1 MGAVAEP
8 SCQPEAKFTLDAALA
23 IAGSGSYLL
32 AARNLVIEG
41 VDDYWILSELS
52 NLFLRSG
59 LEGLPEDV
67 LPTPAAD
74 AAQAGY
80 IATLMVGRN
89 LDVVVLLTSH
99 GGDGVSGWVSRYN
112 TTVAAEVLSLDS
124 GMEELFPEDFYLEI
138 TRRIYKKQMAS
149 ANLKKLDVRGN
160 GRLSRRIG
168 RAMAENGIQFNSAL
182 VTTAL
187 RSILTRMKSVDELP
201 PETRVKAEKVLKS
214 VTQALSKEKHF
225 WTQPV

>member
-1 MGAVAEP
+1 

-23 IAGSGSYLL
+23 IAGSNSYLL
-32 AARNLVIEG
+32 SARNLVIEG
-41 VDDYWILSELS
+41 ADDFFILSELS

-67 LPTPAAD
+67 LLTPTSD

-80 IATLMVGRN
+80 IATLMVGRD
-89 LDVVVLLTSH
+89 LDVVVLLTSAGEGEDAT
-99 GGDGVSGWVSRYN
+99 GGLIHRWVSRYN
-112 TTVAAEVLSLDS
+112 ATVAAEVLSLGGLED
-124 GMEELFPEDFYLEI
+124 LFPEEFYLDI
-138 TRRIYKKQMAS
+138 VRRIYKKQIAP
-149 ANLKKLDVRGN
+149 ANAKKLDLRGG

-187 RSILTRMKSVDELP
+187 RSILIRMKSADELP
-201 PETRVKAEKVLKS
+201 PETRTKAGTVLKA

-225 WTQPV
+225 WTQPA